1 MSASPT
7 RTALAFAA
15 LDYRF
20 EVASADDDLI
30 ARVAE
35 VYRDLRAD
43 GDDSDE
49 PTSRYELVPGNQ
61 EGMRRLLCDGEP
73 VVGDVSPSQVLG
85 YLIWHVNAQA
95 TTRRQMPDHVLLH
108 AAAATRSGRAVVL
121 AAPMESGKT
130 TTVSGLVRA
139 GWGYL
144 TDEAAAVR
152 LDDLHVE
159 PWHKSLAV
167 DDGSWAVLPELAEH
181 DAGGM
186 PSQWQVPVSRIPGA
200 QLADRTPIGWV
211 VLPRYVE
218 GASTSLEAVSPATA
232 LVELAASTFQFRDAP
247 VRHLDALADL
257 VRAVGC
263 YRLTIGSLHDAVETL
278 TRLAESR

>member
-1 MSASPT
+1 MSASAA
-7 RTALAFAA
+7 RTSLALRA

-20 EVASADDDLI
+20 EVVSTDDDLI

-43 GDDSDE
+43 GGDSDE
-49 PTSRYELVPGNQ
+49 PISRYELVPGKE
-61 EGMRRLLCDGEP
+61 EGMCRLLCDGGP
-73 VVGDVSPSQVLG
+73 VVGEVTPSDVLG

-181 DAGGM
+181 DAGGI
-186 PSQWQVPVSRIPGA
+186 PTQWQVPVSRIPGA

-211 VLPRYVE
+211 VLPRYVK
-218 GASTSLEAVSPATA
+218 GASTSLDAVSPASA
-232 LVELAASTFQFRDAP
+232 LVELAASTFQFREAP

-257 VRAVGC
+257 VRAVDS
-263 YRLTIGSLHDAVETL
+263 YRLTVGSLDEAVETL
-278 TRLAESR
+278 TRMTETP